1 MTRKNRQLGMTLM
14 EVVISLVFIAVVV
27 VLYGAAMNTVTL
39 SKKQRYENYAYHI
52 ANKQMEELRL
62 TPFNSLPANGSI
74 ADPMLSNIPSGSGSF
89 VVQDH
94 AGYAGLKE
102 IIVTVSW
109 NDGSVKQVVI
119 KTVAGLG
126 GLNP

>member
-1 MTRKNRQLGMTLM
+1 M
-14 EVVISLVFIAVVV
+14 EVVISLLFIAIII
-27 VLYGAAMNTVTL
+27 VLYSAAMNTVTL
-39 SKKQRYENYAYHI
+39 SKKQRYENYAYHV
-52 ANKQMEELRL
+52 ANKKMEELRL
-62 TPFNSLPANGSI
+62 TPFNSLPASGSVV
-74 ADPMLSNIPSGSGSF
+74 DPMLSNIPSGSGSF

-102 IIVTVSW
+102 IIVTVTW
-109 NDGSVKQVVI
+109 NDGNSKQVVL